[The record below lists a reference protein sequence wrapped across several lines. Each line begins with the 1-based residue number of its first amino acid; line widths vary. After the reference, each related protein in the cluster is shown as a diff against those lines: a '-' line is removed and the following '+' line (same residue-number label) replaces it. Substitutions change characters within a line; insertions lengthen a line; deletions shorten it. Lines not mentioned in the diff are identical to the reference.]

1 MSCYLSIYAADL
13 YQNSLEVIHDL
24 PLVLSITCQNSCRTP
39 LISPLWL
46 SRLILLIQVA
56 QRSTLQRFVE
66 LQSINSGLQ
75 RELSQAR
82 LQLTKIAE
90 EKEAA
95 VLYEK
100 KRIADRLQR
109 RPERNR
115 AFKVTHTSAAE
126 FAVRCTLF
134 SQKTEVVTTENKSI
148 TNSLLWTPQQH

>member
-1 MSCYLSIYAADL
+1 M
-13 YQNSLEVIHDL
+13 
-24 PLVLSITCQNSCRTP
+24 
-39 LISPLWL
+39 
-46 SRLILLIQVA
+46 A

-115 AFKVTHTSAAE
+115 AFKVMHTSAAE
-126 FAVRCTLF
+126 FAVSCTLV
-134 SQKTEVVTTENKSI
+134 SQKTEVVTIENKSI